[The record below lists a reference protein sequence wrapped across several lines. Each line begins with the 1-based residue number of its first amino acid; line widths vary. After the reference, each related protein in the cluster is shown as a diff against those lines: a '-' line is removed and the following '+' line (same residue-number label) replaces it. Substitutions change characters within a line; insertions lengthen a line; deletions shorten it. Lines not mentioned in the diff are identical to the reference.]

1 MTSGRRS
8 SKAVTL
14 SLFVW
19 VMGAFLAVG
28 PAYAQKFTRS
38 HATIQ
43 VSGTASALKTGLGEA
58 VDFSGPLRMSAT
70 VITDPVR
77 PPIVYVTI
85 DGRGVKG
92 IGNKTGKVYLNEC
105 EASVH
110 RRFKGT
116 NVIRTT
122 FAFFENGPQSYLR
135 SKTGLL
141 TLNLDFD
148 RTTKVLTKATGSV
161 GTL

>member
-1 MTSGRRS
+1 MTSGRGL
-8 SKAVTL
+8 SKAVIL
-14 SLFVW
+14 PLFVG
-19 VMGAFLAVG
+19 VMGAFLSVG
-28 PAYAQKFTRS
+28 SAYAQKFTRS
-38 HATIQ
+38 HCTIQ
-43 VSGTASALKTGLGEA
+43 VSGTASALKTGLSEA
-58 VDFSGPLRMSAT
+58 VNFSGPLVMSTT
-70 VITDPVR
+70 VITDPIR
-77 PPIVYVTI
+77 PPVVYVTI

-92 IGNKTGKVYLNEC
+92 IGDKTGKVYLNEC